1 MQKVLQQFKANVVG
15 AEELGRLG
23 AAVSQLTTSAVDVSD
38 IFRAQIVLA
47 VSALDHFVHELTR
60 VGMME
65 ASAGRRLKTD
75 AFSRFQIPLSA
86 VELALSGQSHD
97 DWLGEAI
104 RERHS
109 WLSFQFPDKIADAV
123 RLFSPVQLWDAVG
136 RELASPSQHVKLRL
150 RLIVDRRNKIAHE
163 ADIDPTN
170 PGFRWPI
177 DRTMTDESIA
187 FISQVGEAIFKVTA

>member
-1 MQKVLQQFKANVVG
+1 MQKVFQQFKTNLAG
-15 AEELGRLG
+15 AQELGRLG

-38 IFRAQIVLA
+38 IFRAQIVLG

-60 VGMME
+60 VGMIE
-65 ASAGRRLKTD
+65 TSTGGRPKTD
-75 AFSRFQIPLSA
+75 AFSRFQVPLSA

-97 DWLGEAI
+97 GWLGDAI

-109 WLSFQFPDKIADAV
+109 WLSFQYPDKIADAV

-136 RELASPSQHVKLRL
+136 RELALPSERVKLRL

-177 DRTMTDESIA
+177 DRTMSDESLV
-187 FISQVGEAIFKVTA
+187 FVSQVGGAIFKVTT